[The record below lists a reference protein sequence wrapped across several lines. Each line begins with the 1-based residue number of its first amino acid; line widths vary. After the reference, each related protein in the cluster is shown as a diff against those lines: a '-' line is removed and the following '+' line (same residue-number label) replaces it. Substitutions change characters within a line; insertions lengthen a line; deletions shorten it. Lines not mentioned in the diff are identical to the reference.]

1 MMPSLKN
8 GTMVVVT
15 DSEKA
20 LFLVNLTDA
29 EDPNLEVVRKD
40 EEDNPPDREQTA
52 NRRGRVQESH
62 GSGVSAYDETD
73 FHELQKERFASDL
86 ADKLYKMAH
95 KGRFNELVLVAS
107 PQVLGVL
114 RDEMHKEVSDKVIAE
129 IPKTLTNHPLPEI
142 EKLVKHDLAAMDPAA

>member
-8 GTMVVVT
+8 GTMVVVA

-40 EEDNPPDREQTA
+40 EEDNPPDREQTE
-52 NRRGRVQESH
+52 NRRGRVQESA
-62 GSGVSAYDETD
+62 GSGISAYEETD

-86 ADKLYKMAH
+86 AEKLYKMAH
-95 KGRFNELVLVAS
+95 KGRFTSLVIVAS

-114 RDEMHKEVSDKVIAE
+114 RAEMHKEVADKVVAE
-129 IPKTLTNHPLPEI
+129 IPKTLTNHPLNEI
-142 EKLVKHDLAAMDPAA
+142 EKLVKHDLAEMDSAA

>member
-1 MMPSLKN
+1 MPSLKN

-20 LFLVNLTDA
+20 LFLVNRTDA
-29 EDPNLEVVRKD
+29 EDPNLEIVRKD
-40 EEDNPPDREQTA
+40 EEENPRDREQTA
-52 NRRGRVQESH
+52 NRRGRVQESA

-73 FHELQKERFASDL
+73 FHELQKERFAADL

-95 KGRFNELVLVAS
+95 SGRFSSLVIVAS

-129 IPKTLTNHPLPEI
+129 IPKTLTNHPVNKI
-142 EKLVKHDLAAMDPAA
+142 EKLVKDELADMDDAA